1 MVRPLLGGE
10 PCAHEQAHMHTDT
23 QAYTHIRTSA
33 ILSITLFKPGGRAI
47 TSPTVQ
53 WARSYS
59 SSQNAFLGN
68 AISIRLAVN
77 ARPVHVI
84 GPQGDNG
91 LPQKSKREE
100 QTQTHNSSYDAMGN
114 QRMAELMADYRPCI
128 LRGDLEAYLDCPSE
142 VQKQGAPKG
151 SLLFHQQL

>member
-1 MVRPLLGGE
+1 MGEVILFLPKRIFRPR
-10 PCAHEQAHMHTDT
+10 D
-23 QAYTHIRTSA
+23 
-33 ILSITLFKPGGRAI
+33 
-47 TSPTVQ
+47 
-53 WARSYS
+53 
-59 SSQNAFLGN
+59 
-68 AISIRLAVN
+68 ISVRLAVN

-128 LRGDLEAYLDCPSE
+128 L
-142 VQKQGAPKG
+142 
-151 SLLFHQQL
+151 